1 MNILYISGN
10 FLFLLL
16 KDYSTNMDLKTFL
29 KSLKLQES
37 TISMI
42 VGVIVILLVG
52 FLAVRYVTKDKTG
65 DVLPSIE
72 TQTEES
78 DLPTIHQVEDGETLW
93 SISEKYYGTGYNW
106 IDIKEANEL
115 TNADEIEKDQ
125 ELTIPNVTPRIL
137 AEANTMTVSPT
148 QEPTDIPERTEE
160 ITETSKPE
168 ETEGIEEPNSQS
180 SSTYTVKSGDSL
192 WKIAQANLGDGN
204 KWTEIAKNNDIKTPS
219 IIRTGQELK
228 LSEVKEGSIT
238 DEAASTSATSYTVVK
253 GDSLWSIA
261 QGTYG
266 DSNQWIKIAKA
277 NNLKHPS
284 LIHPGNS
291 LIIPE

>member
-1 MNILYISGN
+1 
-10 FLFLLL
+10 
-16 KDYSTNMDLKTFL
+16 MDLKSFL

-52 FLAVRYVTKDKTG
+52 FLAIRYITKNKTG
-65 DVLPSIE
+65 DVLPPVE
-72 TQTEES
+72 TENTTES
-78 DLPTIHQVEDGETLW
+78 SLPTTHSVENGETLW

-106 IDIKEANEL
+106 VDIKEANNL
-115 TNADEIEKDQ
+115 TNADEIHKGQ
-125 ELTIPNVTPRIL
+125 ELTIPDVTPRVL
-137 AEANTMTVSPT
+137 ADAQSVTPVESISPT
-148 QEPTDIPERTEE
+148 EAQ
-160 ITETSKPE
+160 KPE
-168 ETEGIEEPNSQS
+168 ETKEIAKESNDQTPE
-180 SSTYTVKSGDSL
+180 TYTVKSGDSL
-192 WKIAQANLGDGN
+192 WKIAEANLGDGN

-219 IIRTGQELK
+219 VIRSGQELK
-228 LSEVKEGSIT
+228 LTGTKEGQIT
-238 DEAASTSATSYTVVK
+238 PEAASTSASNYTVVK

-261 QGTYG
+261 QGSYG
-266 DSNQWIKIAKA
+266 DANQWTKIAKA

>member
-1 MNILYISGN
+1 
-10 FLFLLL
+10 
-16 KDYSTNMDLKTFL
+16 MDLKSFL

-52 FLAVRYVTKDKTG
+52 FLAIRYITKNKTG
-65 DVLPSIE
+65 DVLPPVE
-72 TQTEES
+72 TENTTES
-78 DLPTIHQVEDGETLW
+78 SLPTIHSVENGETLW

-106 IDIKEANEL
+106 VDIKEANNL
-115 TNADEIEKDQ
+115 TNADEINKGQ
-125 ELTIPNVTPRIL
+125 ELTIPDVTPRII
-137 AEANTMTVSPT
+137 ADAKVTSVTPT
-148 QEPTDIPERTEE
+148 EGP
-160 ITETSKPE
+160 TETPKEEPSKPSETPKPE
-168 ETEGIEEPNSQS
+168 ETKEITKESNDQTPE
-180 SSTYTVKSGDSL
+180 TYTVKSGDSL
-192 WKIAQANLGDGN
+192 WKIAEANLGDGN

-219 IIRTGQELK
+219 VIRSGQELK
-228 LSEVKEGSIT
+228 LTGTKEGQIT
-238 DEAASTSATSYTVVK
+238 PEAASTSASNYTVVK

-261 QGTYG
+261 QGSYG
-266 DSNQWIKIAKA
+266 DANQWTKIAKA

>member
-1 MNILYISGN
+1 
-10 FLFLLL
+10 
-16 KDYSTNMDLKTFL
+16 MDLKTFL
-29 KSLKLQES
+29 KNLKLQES

-42 VGVIVILLVG
+42 VGVIVILLIG
-52 FLAVRYVTKDKTG
+52 FIAVRYITKNKTG
-65 DVLPSIE
+65 DTLPSIE
-72 TQTEES
+72 TQTNTEPS
-78 DLPTIHQVEDGETLW
+78 LPTIHSGETLW

-106 IDIKEANEL
+106 VDIKEANSL
-115 TNADEIEKDQ
+115 TNADEINKGQ
-125 ELTIPNVTPRIL
+125 ELTIPDVTPRVL
-137 AEANTMTVSPT
+137 ANAGTISVTPSP
-148 QEPTDIPERTEE
+148 QPTEE
-160 ITETSKPE
+160 VSQETKPTETLKPTETSKPE
-168 ETEGIEEPNSQS
+168 ETSKVADNSDQS
-180 SSTYTVKSGDSL
+180 SSDTYTVQNGDSL

-204 KWTEIAKNNDIKTPS
+204 KWTELAKNNDIKTPS
-219 IIRTGQELK
+219 VIRAGQELK
-228 LSEVKEGSIT
+228 LNEKGKGQIT
-238 DEAASTSATSYTVVK
+238 PEAASTSASSYTVVK